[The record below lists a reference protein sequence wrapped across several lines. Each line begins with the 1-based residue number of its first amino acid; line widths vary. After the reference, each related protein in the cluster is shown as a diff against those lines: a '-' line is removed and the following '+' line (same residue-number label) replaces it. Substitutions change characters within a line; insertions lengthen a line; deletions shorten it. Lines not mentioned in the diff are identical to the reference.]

1 MNAYDV
7 TLKTP
12 DITLRFHILAESPD
26 KAIADVQAF
35 ARCRSWAQSVRNHR
49 LERMQQSGH
58 QPSPERLTPLTRR

>member
-12 DITLRFHILAESPD
+12 DITLHFHIQAETPD

-35 ARCRSWAQSVRNHR
+35 ARWRDWLKTSVIADWKPCSNGDISR
-49 LERMQQSGH
+49 L
-58 QPSPERLTPLTRR
+58 LND